1 MDQSFLRPALAAT
14 IRRHGQALT
23 RPLVALCLAIF
34 FLILPS
40 ALLAEDKAEDPC
52 FRDTFTYAS
61 REGGDLK
68 LDRIVD
74 DAAAPAE
81 KRPVLIFSFGGGW
94 EMGERNG
101 RHSAKFFRFIASLG
115 YTVVTIDY
123 RLGIREAK
131 RKKEFRW
138 ANSKEHYQ
146 RAIEWGVEDLYAATA
161 FVLKH
166 ADAWK
171 IDPARI
177 VLAGSSAGAFN
188 SLHAEHGLC
197 NASPLASKY
206 LPADFRYAGVI
217 SMAGAIWL
225 PGEQTPLEWKRLPCP
240 ILFFHGSKDQLV
252 TYDETHK
259 GFSGYGPASIHR
271 QLERLGGSS
280 WFIDVPGADHAMAG
294 WPLFAYQDEI
304 REFLTKSLPSAQPFV
319 KHTVEK
325 DGHRK
330 TAAGFVL
337 RFAAD
342 LASPPPMPKARAAVT
357 EKDRADKTKNSD
369 GAGG

>member
-1 MDQSFLRPALAAT
+1 LLRPAL
-14 IRRHGQALT
+14 T
-23 RPLVALCLAIF
+23 RLLAYLARFIAIF
-34 FLILPS
+34 L
-40 ALLAEDKAEDPC
+40 LLAPGARLAGAVEDTC
-52 FRDTFTYAS
+52 FSDTFTSAS
-61 REGGDLK
+61 RDGRELK

-74 DAAAPAE
+74 EAAAPAE

-94 EMGERNG
+94 QMGERNG
-101 RHSAKFFRFIASLG
+101 RTSIKFFRFIASLG

-138 ANSKEHYQ
+138 ADSREHYQ
-146 RAIEWGVEDLYAATA
+146 RAIEWGVEDLYEATA

-197 NASPLASKY
+197 NATPLAAKH
-206 LPADFRYAGVI
+206 LPADFRYAGLI

-252 TYDETHK
+252 TYDEAHK
-259 GFSGYGPASIHR
+259 GFSGYGSASIHR
-271 QLERLGGSS
+271 QLARLGGSS

-294 WPLFAYQDEI
+294 WPLFAYQPEI
-304 REFLTKSLPSAQPFV
+304 REFLTQSLPASQPFV

-325 DGHRK
+325 DSTRK
-330 TAAGFVL
+330 TGAGLLL

-342 LASPPPMPKARAAVT
+342 LAAPPPMPRARAAGEEAG
-357 EKDRADKTKNSD
+357 EKK
-369 GAGG
+369 